1 MKGSKWTAVMALC
14 VLAVLVLTL
23 AAGCGKKANA
33 PELSVLDPNTGP
45 EGTIVRIIGA
55 NLGASQ
61 GTSVVHV
68 GTKVADPLAW
78 SDTLVTIRIPSGLDN
93 AAQGVTVLTPDGESD
108 EVDFT
113 VSSSSKPNPPAPNP
127 GDIEHPT
134 PVSAM
139 LDFMKKNGINTSGWT
154 FSVVKA
160 SASDPTWK
168 IDEAVKS
175 GQKTLYFLLHQVKS
189 SWTVVDYGTAMTP
202 DQIKGKGAPAD
213 LQIQLPPPQPPQ
225 PPQPPAKTQQ
235 QVIMD
240 YMTSKGIDTTG
251 AGIYMYKQSQAD
263 PTWEVFYVD
272 FPVEKQQ
279 ADLTFILHQ
288 ENGQWVVKGYGSG
301 PDVYNIPGLP
311 ADLKPAQ

>member
-1 MKGSKWTAVMALC
+1 M
-14 VLAVLVLTL
+14 
-23 AAGCGKKANA
+23 
-33 PELSVLDPNTGP
+33 
-45 EGTIVRIIGA
+45 
-55 NLGASQ
+55 
-61 GTSVVHV
+61 
-68 GTKVADPLAW
+68 
-78 SDTLVTIRIPSGLDN
+78 
-93 AAQGVTVLTPDGESD
+93 
-108 EVDFT
+108 
-113 VSSSSKPNPPAPNP
+113 
-127 GDIEHPT
+127 
-134 PVSAM
+134 
-139 LDFMKKNGINTSGWT
+139 
-154 FSVVKA
+154 
-160 SASDPTWK
+160 
-168 IDEAVKS
+168 
-175 GQKTLYFLLHQVKS
+175 
-189 SWTVVDYGTAMTP
+189 VDYGTAMTP

-213 LQIQLPPPQPPQ
+213 LQIQLPPPPSQ